1 MDKVNNHKHGQPQDH
16 DNNENLNN
24 NHHHGKTGYN
34 HSRELPSVS
43 KKRLWIAFY
52 INFIFLILEII
63 GGFLSNSLALLADA
77 GHMLTDVSALGL
89 AIFVAHLAESLPTP
103 KRTFG
108 LLRAEV
114 LGAFLNGTVLVI
126 IVGMIFWGAWRR
138 MGSLQEINGPL
149 MLVVAV
155 LGLLANAGSAWV
167 LYKDRNRNVNIKGAY
182 LHMMADTL
190 GSTGAITAGVVILI
204 TGWTPID
211 QIVSI
216 IIGMLI
222 LLGSWELLTQTVN
235 ILLEATPEDIDY
247 DEVNSALK
255 NIEHVKDVHD
265 LHIWTISSGIPAL
278 SAHIELCAEC
288 GDTKHWQLCLKD
300 VQKMLREHFG
310 INHTTL
316 QFEPEDFEREPG
328 II

>member
-43 KKRLWIAFY
+43 KKRLWIALY

-77 GHMLTDVSALGL
+77 GHMLTDVFALGL

-126 IVGMIFWGAWRR
+126 IVGIIFWGAWRR

-182 LHMMADTL
+182 LHMMSDTL

-216 IIGMLI
+216 IIGILI

-247 DEVNSALK
+247 DEVNSTLK

-288 GDTKHWQLCLKD
+288 SDTKHWQLCLKD
-300 VQKMLREHFG
+300 VQKMLREQFG